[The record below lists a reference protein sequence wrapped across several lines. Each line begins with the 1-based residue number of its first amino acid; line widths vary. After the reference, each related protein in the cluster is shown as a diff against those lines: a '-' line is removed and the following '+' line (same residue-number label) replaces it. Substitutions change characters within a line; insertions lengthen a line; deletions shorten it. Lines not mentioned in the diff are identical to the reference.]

1 MVSIRNNLSPAG
13 SSMSLL
19 LRLLMFQLLL
29 ILFVSSNLSLVN
41 GEFYS
46 SVDSL
51 KRLDSIESSL
61 LISFRKYSEA
71 LQNDITTIRR

>member
-1 MVSIRNNLSPAG
+1 MVSIRNNLSTAG

-19 LRLLMFQLLL
+19 LRLLILQLLL
-29 ILFVSSNLSLVN
+29 LLFVSSNLSLVN

>member
-1 MVSIRNNLSPAG
+1 MVSIRNNLSTAG
-13 SSMSLL
+13 STMSLL

-29 ILFVSSNLSLVN
+29 LLFVSSNLSLVN

>member
-13 SSMSLL
+13 STMSLL

-29 ILFVSSNLSLVN
+29 LLFVSSNLSLVN

>member
-29 ILFVSSNLSLVN
+29 LLFVSSNLSLVN